1 VERLQACRVG
11 EVGVVGVGLERDVG
25 VCCVCAG
32 QVGGEVV
39 EAAVVRFAD
48 ERDAA
53 EELFSG
59 LGGVVGCFVDV
70 AEAEFALSVSVAV
83 WAWLMRVWTTY
94 NVLQD
99 GAHVLTDGFRV

>member
-1 VERLQACRVG
+1 LQACRVG

-53 EELFSG
+53 EELFCG